1 MLAGVN
7 AEAEKKSNATKHRV
21 MDAGFC
27 PDGTNENSPAFQRR
41 VWADRRLSPEGTAEL
56 VVLSR
61 PFGTWHAQATVPALK
76 RWAIVSH
83 PSGMTAL
90 KS

>member
-1 MLAGVN
+1 M
-7 AEAEKKSNATKHRV
+7 
-21 MDAGFC
+21 FC
-27 PDGTNENSPAFQRR
+27 PGGTFENSPAFQRR
-41 VWADRRLSPEGTAEL
+41 VRSDRWLSPEGTAEL

-61 PFGTWHAQATVPALK
+61 PFGTWHAQATSPALK
-76 RWAIVSH
+76 RWAILSH